1 LYGTDHRNDFAP
13 VVNIFNLT
21 RDRDATPTIRGFVY
35 QVDTTIERWFGL
47 GDNEALELERGED
60 IDVVRQVLTGQLDE
74 SNRLLEQVKHR
85 EGSLTLR
92 SPAARA
98 FLANAFDHR
107 VANPTLRL
115 EFRYTTN
122 ASPAVERPSSIRKRT
137 AGVTAW
143 EALRRGAW
151 PEADVGE
158 TLAAI
163 REFLLG
169 EAPEETPA
177 VLWERFQAFIR
188 MSTDDDLLEFIRACE
203 WSTRNI
209 PAVDA
214 APALQQR
221 LVEIGHAAD
230 ESSAEALYF
239 RLFAYVFR
247 RLALPGLKRL
257 TREDLHA
264 QAEAVRSG
272 ADPEDRQTLDTVRVL
287 LTALQ
292 GRVSALEAMMVEAR
306 AESSTALARID
317 DLARERGIRAA
328 VAHLAAVPIT
338 SALSAKIR

>member
-1 LYGTDHRNDFAP
+1 
-13 VVNIFNLT
+13 
-21 RDRDATPTIRGFVY
+21 
-35 QVDTTIERWFGL
+35 
-47 GDNEALELERGED
+47 
-60 IDVVRQVLTGQLDE
+60 
-74 SNRLLEQVKHR
+74 
-85 EGSLTLR
+85 
-92 SPAARA
+92 
-98 FLANAFDHR
+98 
-107 VANPTLRL
+107 
-115 EFRYTTN
+115 
-122 ASPAVERPSSIRKRT
+122 
-137 AGVTAW
+137 VTAW

-151 PEADVGE
+151 PEADLGE

-188 MSTDDDLLEFIRACE
+188 MSTDDEFLEFIRVCE

-257 TREDLHA
+257 TSEDLHA

-272 ADPEDRQTLDTVRVL
+272 ADPEDRQTLETVRML
-287 LTALQ
+287 LTTLQ

-328 VAHLAAVPIT
+328 VAHMAAVPIT
-338 SALSAKIR
+338 SEPPLVDRLTARSSTVEDVLAECGACTSIALHGTSGSGKSQLALLIARHLSGTRPWIRFRDLSLPEAVLRFDAALAALAASRLEDITSLLHEFLRTIG